1 MKKTNQI
8 KNNLLTILK
17 GIIMGT
23 ANKVPGV
30 SGGVVAL
37 ALNFYDE
44 LLNSM
49 KNINIKNLLSF
60 KFRDAFKNSNK
71 SLLLYICLGIIIS
84 YFSTSKLLDFL
95 LNKYELLVWSVF
107 FGLVIGTII
116 HLKQKINNWNNKSIS
131 LIILGIITGLII
143 SYLDPMT
150 ENTNLLFVFI
160 CGILS
165 ICGMIIP
172 GLSGSFLLILL
183 GNYVLLLV
191 DSVNV
196 LFDSISSIISGDLE
210 FLQNSYITSRLKI
223 IAVFTLGSVT
233 GLVLLSKVMSL
244 LLNRF
249 NNSIQSIIFGFII
262 GSLGVL
268 WPWKTTNPENLN
280 ITRYFPEINDSF
292 FIAILHILIG
302 IIIVLIL
309 SKYERSKAK

>member
-1 MKKTNQI
+1 
-8 KNNLLTILK
+8 
-17 GIIMGT
+17 MGT

-60 KFRDAFKNSNK
+60 KFKDAFKNSNK

-116 HLKQKINNWNNKSIS
+116 HLKQKINSWNNKSIS

-249 NNSIQSIIFGFII
+249 NNSIQSIIFGLFHPNHSKVRTSK
-262 GSLGVL
+262 GTEGLYKYGVFSSSSSSSSFSL
-268 WPWKTTNPENLN
+268 
-280 ITRYFPEINDSF
+280 YFF
-292 FIAILHILIG
+292 RFAG
-302 IIIVLIL
+302 
-309 SKYERSKAK
+309 RSLRWSLASLVARFAGRLVYCSSL

>member
-1 MKKTNQI
+1 
-8 KNNLLTILK
+8 
-17 GIIMGT
+17 MGT

-71 SLLLYICLGIIIS
+71 SLLLYIGLGIIIS

-183 GNYVLLLV
+183 GNYVLLLI

-196 LFDSISSIISGDLE
+196 LFDSISSIIRGDLE
-210 FLQNSYITSRLKI
+210 FLQNSYTTSRLKI
-223 IAVFTLGSVT
+223 IAVFTLGSLT

-244 LLNRF
+244 LLKRF

-302 IIIVLIL
+302 TIIVLIL

>member
-172 GLSGSFLLILL
+172 GLSGSFLLILM

>member
-1 MKKTNQI
+1 MKKTNRV
-8 KNNLLTILK
+8 KDNLILILN
-17 GIIMGT
+17 GIIKGT
-23 ANKVPGV
+23 ANKIPGI
-30 SGGVVAL
+30 SGGVIAL

-49 KNINIKNLLSF
+49 KNINIKDLLRF
-60 KFRDAFKNSNK
+60 KFRNAFKDSNT
-71 SLLLYICLGIIIS
+71 SLLIYICLGIVIS

-95 LNKYELLVWSVF
+95 LYKYELFVWSLF

-116 HLKQKINNWNNKSIS
+116 HLKHKIRNWNKKSIS
-131 LIILGIITGLII
+131 LILIGIITGLFI

-172 GLSGSFLLILL
+172 GLSGSFLLIIL

-196 LFDSISSIISGDLE
+196 LFDTISSVIVGDLE
-210 FLQNSYITSRLKI
+210 FMQSSYTISRLKI

-244 LLNRF
+244 LLTKF
-249 NNSIQSIIFGFII
+249 NDIIQSIIFGFII

-280 ITRYFPEINDSF
+280 ITRYMPEINNSF
-292 FIAILHILIG
+292 FIAILHIIIG
-302 IIIVLIL
+302 TIIVIIL
-309 SKYERSKAK
+309 SKYERPKAK

>member
-1 MKKTNQI
+1 
-8 KNNLLTILK
+8 
-17 GIIMGT
+17 MGT

-160 CGILS
+160 CGIFS

-302 IIIVLIL
+302 TIIVLIL

>member
-1 MKKTNQI
+1 
-8 KNNLLTILK
+8 
-17 GIIMGT
+17 MGT

-150 ENTNLLFVFI
+150 ENTNLFFVFI

-196 LFDSISSIISGDLE
+196 LFDSISSIIRGDLE
-210 FLQNSYITSRLKI
+210 FLQNSYTTSRLKI
-223 IAVFTLGSVT
+223 IAVFTLGSLT
-233 GLVLLSKVMSL
+233 GLVLSL
-244 LLNRF
+244 LLKRF

-280 ITRYFPEINDSF
+280 ITRYLPEINDSF

-302 IIIVLIL
+302 TIIVLIL